1 MPAPHVPETPAGP
14 VPGPLLATIASP
26 ADVRAL
32 DVEQLPQLCDEL
44 RQFIVD
50 IVSVHGGHFGAS
62 LGVVEMTVALH
73 WAYETPHDQLVWDV
87 GHQAYGHKILTGRRE
102 AFPTNR
108 KYGGLS
114 GFPKRSESE
123 YDTFGVGHA
132 STSISAAFGMAVA
145 RDIARSQ
152 NAPGGDK
159 HVVAVI
165 GDGSMSGGLAFEGLN
180 NAGAAETDLLVIL
193 NDNRISIDPNVGAL
207 HEYLAGLSASGGWN
221 ALKTEVWDALD
232 KLKGLGGGTLQR
244 LASRLEDGVKAVLTP
259 GMLFEAL
266 GFRYIGPTDGHDV
279 VTLAKRLHEIRDLP
293 GPILLHALTVKGK
306 GFAPAEADQVKW
318 HAQSSPFDKLTGK
331 SLTSP
336 TPAGT
341 KPPNWQD
348 VFGDAIIELAEQD
361 PRVCGVTAA
370 MPSGTSLGKMM
381 EVMPDRAFDVG
392 IAEMHA
398 VVFAAGLA
406 TQGMRPFAAIYS
418 TFLQRAYDGVVH
430 DVALQN
436 LPVVFCMDRA
446 GVAGADGPTHHGALD
461 IAFMRAV
468 QGLVC
473 AAPLDEQDLRDLLY
487 TSLQYDGPFAVRYPR
502 GAATGMAL
510 RDEFHQLEIGKGRQ
524 LADGT
529 DLAFVTYGAIGN
541 YVPEARERLAAR
553 GISAAHYDLRFVKP
567 LDHDLLSEVFATHSR
582 VITIEDGVR
591 DGGAGSAV
599 LEWAADHN
607 VLAGTQVVRLGL
619 PDSYIEHGTQRQ
631 LHDEVGI
638 GPDGIEHAALELVGA
653 EATAEAA

>member
-1 MPAPHVPETPAGP
+1 MPQDAPLHT
-14 VPGPLLATIASP
+14 PGPLLARIESP

-32 DVEQLPQLCDEL
+32 PVDTLPQLCTEL
-44 RQFIVD
+44 RDYIVD

-62 LGVVEMTVALH
+62 LGVVELTVALH
-73 WAYETPHDQLVWDV
+73 WAYDTPDDQLVWDV
-87 GHQAYGHKILTGRRE
+87 GHQAYGHKILTGRRD

-114 GFPKRSESE
+114 GFPKRSESG

-132 STSISAAFGMAVA
+132 STSISAALGMAKA
-145 RDIARSQ
+145 RDLQASDRR
-152 NAPGGDK
+152 
-159 HVVAVI
+159 VVAVI
-165 GDGSMSGGLAFEGLN
+165 GDGSMTGGLAFEGLN
-180 NAGAAETDLLVIL
+180 NAGAAGSDLLVVL

-221 ALKTEVWDALD
+221 ALKDEVWEALD
-232 KLKGLGGGTLQR
+232 KLKGMGGGTLQR

-259 GMLFEAL
+259 GMLFEAF

-279 VTLAKRLHEIRDLP
+279 VTLAKRLREIRELP
-293 GPILLHALTVKGK
+293 GPILLHTLTVKGK

-331 SLTSP
+331 SLATP
-336 TPAGT
+336 TASGT
-341 KPPNWQD
+341 KPPKWQD
-348 VFGDAIIELAEQD
+348 VFGEAIIELAEED
-361 PRVCGVTAA
+361 ERVVGVTAA

-381 EVMPDRAFDVG
+381 NAMPERAFDVG

-461 IAFMRAV
+461 IAYMRAV

-487 TSLQYDGPFAVRYPR
+487 TSLQHDGPFAIRYPR
-502 GAATGMAL
+502 GQATGMAL
-510 RDEFHQLEIGKGRQ
+510 REGFEAIPVGKGRRI
-524 LADGT
+524 ADGD
-529 DLAFVTYGAIGN
+529 DLAFVSYGAIGS
-541 YVPEARERLAAR
+541 YVTEARDRLGAR
-553 GISAAHYDLRFVKP
+553 GIAAAHYDLRFVKP
-567 LDHDLLSEVFATHSR
+567 IDGALLTEVFGRHRR
-582 VITIEDGVR
+582 VITVEDGVR
-591 DGGAGSAV
+591 TGGAGSAV
-599 LEWAADHN
+599 LEWAAD
-607 VLAGTQVVRLGL
+607 AGMLSGTEVVRLGL
-619 PDSYIEHGTQRQ
+619 PDRYLEHGTQRQ

-638 GPDGIEHAALELVGA
+638 GPEGIEQAALALLGTE
-653 EATAEAA
+653 AEAA

>member
-1 MPAPHVPETPAGP
+1 MPQDAPLHT
-14 VPGPLLATIASP
+14 PGPLLARIESP

-32 DVEQLPQLCDEL
+32 PVDTLPQLCTEL
-44 RQFIVD
+44 RDYIVD

-62 LGVVEMTVALH
+62 LGVVELTVALH
-73 WAYETPHDQLVWDV
+73 WAYDTPDDQLVWDV
-87 GHQAYGHKILTGRRE
+87 GHQAYGHKILTGRRD

-114 GFPKRSESE
+114 GFPKRSESG

-132 STSISAAFGMAVA
+132 STSISAALGMAKA
-145 RDIARSQ
+145 RDLQASDRR
-152 NAPGGDK
+152 
-159 HVVAVI
+159 VVAVI
-165 GDGSMSGGLAFEGLN
+165 GDGSMTGGLAFEGLN
-180 NAGAAETDLLVIL
+180 NAGAAGSDLLVVL

-221 ALKTEVWDALD
+221 ALKAEVWEALD
-232 KLKGLGGGTLQR
+232 KLKGMGGGTLQR

-259 GMLFEAL
+259 GMLFEAF

-279 VTLAKRLHEIRDLP
+279 VTLAKRLREIRELP
-293 GPILLHALTVKGK
+293 GPILLHTLTVKGK

-331 SLTSP
+331 SLATP
-336 TPAGT
+336 TASGT
-341 KPPNWQD
+341 KPPKWQD
-348 VFGDAIIELAEQD
+348 VFGEAIIELAEED
-361 PRVCGVTAA
+361 ERVVGVTAA

-381 EVMPDRAFDVG
+381 TAMPERAFDVG

-461 IAFMRAV
+461 IAYMRAV

-487 TSLQYDGPFAVRYPR
+487 TSLQHDGPFAIRYPR
-502 GAATGMAL
+502 GQATGMAL
-510 RDEFHQLEIGKGRQ
+510 REGFEAIPVGKGRRI
-524 LADGT
+524 ADGD
-529 DLAFVTYGAIGN
+529 DLAFVSYGAIGS
-541 YVPEARERLAAR
+541 YVTEARDRLGAR
-553 GISAAHYDLRFVKP
+553 GIAAAHYDLRFVKP
-567 LDHDLLSEVFATHSR
+567 IDGALLTEVFGRHRR
-582 VITIEDGVR
+582 VITVEDGVR
-591 DGGAGSAV
+591 TGGAGSAV
-599 LEWAADHN
+599 LEWAADAG
-607 VLAGTQVVRLGL
+607 VLSGTEVVRLGL
-619 PDSYIEHGTQRQ
+619 PDRYLEHGTQRQ

-638 GPDGIEHAALELVGA
+638 GPEGIEQAALALLGTE
-653 EATAEAA
+653 AEAA